1 MDEYERKSAAGYGQ
15 GNGGNTEMDKD
26 TVALLGGRAKQNS
39 KTHHEAASDLRELKL
54 IS

>member
-15 GNGGNTEMDKD
+15 QGNGGNTEMDGD

-39 KTHHEAASDLRELKL
+39 RRHHEAASDLRGL
-54 IS
+54 